1 MYMFVC
7 IYIVQY
13 SSKLFLFTYWE
24 RIIVCHNTSIS
35 IRIRPMSIPTS
46 PLKCTDTVKLSCD
59 EVHLVLHAPYIQCNF
74 IHVYIQCMY
83 ICCYILVKQLDNN
96 RPVEV
101 ETRATANLS
110 FTVYLSGQHKVT
122 WETILKNRNL
132 YVEVPNG
139 ILPEGSK
146 ERSVQESVV
155 IRKKYRIVLSA
166 HEKIKHVKVLSN
178 IYSIRSLHESH
189 SHSCLSI
196 NNAYLQ

>member
-7 IYIVQY
+7 IYIQY
-13 SSKLFLFTYWE
+13 SIAVNYFCLPAGNVLQYAITLLSRYKSGLNTY
-24 RIIVCHNTSIS
+24 
-35 IRIRPMSIPTS
+35 S
-46 PLKCTDTVKLSCD
+46 PLKCTETMKLSCD

-74 IHVYIQCMY
+74 IYTCIYTVYV
-83 ICCYILVKQLDNN
+83 CCYILVNQLDNN

-155 IRKKYRIVLSA
+155 IRKIIR
-166 HEKIKHVKVLSN
+166 
-178 IYSIRSLHESH
+178 IRS
-189 SHSCLSI
+189 
-196 NNAYLQ
+196 

>member
-1 MYMFVC
+1 
-7 IYIVQY
+7 
-13 SSKLFLFTYWE
+13 
-24 RIIVCHNTSIS
+24 
-35 IRIRPMSIPTS
+35 
-46 PLKCTDTVKLSCD
+46 
-59 EVHLVLHAPYIQCNF
+59 
-74 IHVYIQCMY
+74 MY
-83 ICCYILVKQLDNN
+83 ICCYILVNQLDNN

-155 IRKKYRIVLSA
+155 IRKKYWIVSSA
-166 HEKIKHVKVLSN
+166 HEKIKH
-178 IYSIRSLHESH
+178 YSSFKNL
-189 SHSCLSI
+189 L
-196 NNAYLQ
+196 LT

>member
-1 MYMFVC
+1 
-7 IYIVQY
+7 
-13 SSKLFLFTYWE
+13 
-24 RIIVCHNTSIS
+24 
-35 IRIRPMSIPTS
+35 
-46 PLKCTDTVKLSCD
+46 
-59 EVHLVLHAPYIQCNF
+59 
-74 IHVYIQCMY
+74 MY
-83 ICCYILVKQLDNN
+83 IFSVCTYVVIFSLNQLDNN

-155 IRKKYRIVLSA
+155 IRKIIR
-166 HEKIKHVKVLSN
+166 
-178 IYSIRSLHESH
+178 IRS
-189 SHSCLSI
+189 
-196 NNAYLQ
+196 

>member
-1 MYMFVC
+1 
-7 IYIVQY
+7 
-13 SSKLFLFTYWE
+13 
-24 RIIVCHNTSIS
+24 
-35 IRIRPMSIPTS
+35 
-46 PLKCTDTVKLSCD
+46 
-59 EVHLVLHAPYIQCNF
+59 
-74 IHVYIQCMY
+74 MY
-83 ICCYILVKQLDNN
+83 IFSVCTYVVIFSFNQLDNN

-155 IRKKYRIVLSA
+155 IRKIIR
-166 HEKIKHVKVLSN
+166 
-178 IYSIRSLHESH
+178 IRSWK
-189 SHSCLSI
+189 
-196 NNAYLQ
+196 N

>member
-24 RIIVCHNTSIS
+24 RIIVCHYTSIS

-83 ICCYILVKQLDNN
+83 ICCYILVEPAGQQPTCRGGDQSDGQPELYCLPLRTTQGHLGNHSEESQLVRGSPQRN
-96 RPVEV
+96 
-101 ETRATANLS
+101 S
-110 FTVYLSGQHKVT
+110 SGGLEGKVSAGIRRHPQ
-122 WETILKNRNL
+122 EILDCF
-132 YVEVPNG
+132 
-139 ILPEGSK
+139 
-146 ERSVQESVV
+146 
-155 IRKKYRIVLSA
+155 
-166 HEKIKHVKVLSN
+166 
-178 IYSIRSLHESH
+178 IRS
-189 SHSCLSI
+189 
-196 NNAYLQ
+196 

>member
-155 IRKKYRIVLSA
+155 IRKKYWIVSSA
-166 HEKIKHVKVLSN
+166 HEKIKH
-178 IYSIRSLHESH
+178 YSSFKNL
-189 SHSCLSI
+189 L
-196 NNAYLQ
+196 LT

>member
-1 MYMFVC
+1 MLRTFSVTLY
-7 IYIVQY
+7 
-13 SSKLFLFTYWE
+13 
-24 RIIVCHNTSIS
+24 
-35 IRIRPMSIPTS
+35 
-46 PLKCTDTVKLSCD
+46 
-59 EVHLVLHAPYIQCNF
+59 
-74 IHVYIQCMY
+74 MY
-83 ICCYILVKQLDNN
+83 IFSVCTYVVIFSFNQLDNN

-155 IRKKYRIVLSA
+155 IRKKNWIVLSASA

-196 NNAYLQ
+196 NNAYL